1 MEDFMIIEKKLDI
14 KSGIV
19 PLIAALP
26 YKIVFNSTENNVTDK
41 VEYDPQSQRNIRTR
55 DDYSTCRRDD
65 SIDHFIST
73 KSDTKRDD

>member
-1 MEDFMIIEKKLDI
+1 MIVEKKLNI
-14 KSGIV
+14 ESRII

-26 YKIVFNSTENNVTDK
+26 YKITFHSAESDTVDQVN
-41 VEYDPQSQRNIRTR
+41 YDPRSQRNIHTKH
-55 DDYSTCRRDD
+55 DYSTCRRDD